1 MKKILFCIFI
11 MSVFSSCVEEI
22 PFKTD
27 SGDNL
32 LIVSGSFTNSD
43 EPQEVVLQKTAAYG
57 TAPKPV
63 LGAGVIVKNAKGEI
77 GRYQEKSDGKYVLQP
92 KILRGVVGESY
103 HLEVEINGQT
113 YESEAETMAA
123 VIQPD
128 SIFWEF
134 GRESVATNA
143 GLTRSF
149 DVVNVFVSTP
159 LKSEN
164 KDAYLRWQMADAFQ
178 FTTLP
183 ECDPFR
189 FTETCY
195 FSKQMNP
202 QVIQVASSKEFRVA
216 RTNKLRVGFESIE
229 PAYTFLA
236 RHYFTLFQYSISE
249 KANDYWQ
256 KVNTLA
262 NQNGSIFD
270 AIPASVKG
278 NVSNKNNKNEKVL
291 GYFEVS
297 SVAIKRV
304 YTVAVDIKKGFPL
317 LPQENYC
324 DGLRSYRNRRL
335 IDGCCHCLELP
346 YPNGTKIKPVW
357 W

>member
-1 MKKILFCIFI
+1 MKTILSCIFTI
-11 MSVFSSCVEEI
+11 IAFSSCVEEI

-63 LGAGVIVKNAKGEI
+63 LGAGVIVKNSKGEI

-103 HLEVEINGQT
+103 RLEVETNGQT

-134 GRESVATNA
+134 GRETVLTND
-143 GLTRSF
+143 GLSRSF

-164 KDAYLRWQMADAFQ
+164 KDAYLRWQMVGAFQ

-183 ECDPFR
+183 ECSPFK
-189 FTETCY
+189 TTTTCY

-202 QVIQVASSKEFRVA
+202 QIIQVASSKEFKVA
-216 RTNKLRVGFESIE
+216 RTNKLRVGFESIG
-229 PAYTFLA
+229 PAYTFLEK
-236 RHYFTLFQYSISE
+236 HYFTLFQYSISE

-256 KVNTLA
+256 KVNILA

-297 SVAIKRV
+297 AVAMKRF
-304 YTVAVDIKKGFPL
+304 YTLAFEIKKGFPIL
-317 LPQENYC
+317 AQESYC
-324 DGLRSYRNRRL
+324 DGLRSFNNN
-335 IDGCCHCLELP
+335 IFVDGCCNCLDLP
-346 YPNGTKIKPVW
+346 YPNGTTIRPVW